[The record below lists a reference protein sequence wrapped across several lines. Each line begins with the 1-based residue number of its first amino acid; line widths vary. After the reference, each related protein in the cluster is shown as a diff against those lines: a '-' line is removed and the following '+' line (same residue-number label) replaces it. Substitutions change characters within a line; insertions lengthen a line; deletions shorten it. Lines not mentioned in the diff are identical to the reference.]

1 MLYSPQTNSPRQEY
15 SMNTLK
21 LIGRKKPLFTED
33 LDHTSSE
40 LSSEISTSSFLVLGG
55 AGSIGQAVTK
65 EIFKRNPKKLHV
77 VDISENNMVELVRD
91 IRSSFGYIDGDFQT
105 FALDIG
111 SLEYDAFIQADGQ
124 YDYVL
129 NLSALKHVRSEKDPF
144 TLMRMIDVNVF
155 NTDKTIQQS
164 IDAGV
169 KKYFCVSTDKAA
181 NPVNMMGAS
190 KRIMEMFLMRKSEKI
205 DISTARFANVAFSD
219 GSLLHGFNQR
229 IQKQQPIVAP
239 NDIKRYFVT
248 PQESGELCLMSCI
261 FGDNRDIFFPKLSE
275 ALHLISFAEI
285 AEKYLQQRGFEPYL
299 CQDED
304 EARELAK
311 TLPAKGQWPCLFTKS
326 DTTGEKDFEEFFTD
340 RETLDMERFEN
351 LGIIKN
357 EADYDEDL
365 LNLFEATI
373 AEMKSR
379 KSWAKDDIVKLFF
392 QMIPDFGHKETGKY
406 LDSKM

>member
-1 MLYSPQTNSPRQEY
+1 
-15 SMNTLK
+15 MNQILS
-21 LIGRKKPLFTED
+21 LIGRKKELFT
-33 LDHTSSE
+33 LDIKSNESE
-40 LSSEISTSSFLVLGG
+40 LSSIVKSSSFLVIGG

-91 IRSSFGYIDGDFQT
+91 IRSSFGYIDGEFAT

-111 SLEYDAFIQADGQ
+111 SIEYDAFIKSDGK

-144 TLMRMIDVNVF
+144 TLMRMIETNIF
-155 NTDKTIQQS
+155 NTDKTIKQS
-164 IDAGV
+164 LENGT

-190 KRIMEMFLMRKSEKI
+190 KRIMEMFVHRNSLDMKVSM
-205 DISTARFANVAFSD
+205 ARFANVAFSD

-229 IQKQQPIVAP
+229 IEKQQPIVAP

-261 FGDNRDIFFPKLSE
+261 FGENRDIFFPKLSE
-275 ALHLISFAEI
+275 DLDLISFADI
-285 AEKYLQQRGFEPYL
+285 AVKYLKNKGYEPYL
-299 CQDED
+299 CKTED
-304 EARELAK
+304 EARELVK
-311 TLPAKGQWPCLFTKS
+311 TLPAQGKYPCLFSSS
-326 DTTGEKDFEEFFTD
+326 DTTGEKDFEEFFTEN
-340 RETLDMERFEN
+340 ETLDMDRFEN

-357 EADYDEDL
+357 EADFDDSLLKEFEDKIFAML
-365 LNLFEATI
+365 EKK
-373 AEMKSR
+373 EWK
-379 KSWAKDDIVKLFF
+379 KEQIVELFF
-392 QMIPDFGHKETGKY
+392 KLIPDFGHKETGKY
-406 LDSKM
+406 LDGKM

>member
-1 MLYSPQTNSPRQEY
+1 MSNLLN
-15 SMNTLK
+15 
-21 LIGRKKPLFTED
+21 LIGRTKELFTED
-33 LDHTSSE
+33 IKNYDEKLRTIVSN
-40 LSSEISTSSFLVLGG
+40 SSFLVIGG

-91 IRSSFGYIDGDFQT
+91 IRSSFGYIDGDFST

-111 SLEYDAFIQADGQ
+111 SQEYDAFIKSDGK

-144 TLMRMIDVNVF
+144 TLMRMIETNVF
-155 NTDKTIQQS
+155 NTDKTLQQA
-164 IDAGV
+164 IENGT

-190 KRIMEMFLMRKSEKI
+190 KRIMEMFVMRKSKQI
-205 DISTARFANVAFSD
+205 NVSMARFANVAFSD

-229 IQKQQPIVAP
+229 IQKKQPIVAP

-248 PQESGELCLMSCI
+248 PQESGELCLMSCV
-261 FGDNRDIFFPKLSE
+261 FGENRDIFFPKLSE
-275 ALHLISFAEI
+275 DLHLITFSEI
-285 AEKYLQQRGFEPYL
+285 AEKYLENLGFEPYL
-299 CQDED
+299 CKNED
-304 EARELAK
+304 EARKLVK
-311 TLPAKGQWPCLFTKS
+311 TLPEEGKWPCLFTSS

-340 RETLDMERFEN
+340 KEVLDMDRFEN

-357 EADYDEDL
+357 EAIYDENK
-365 LNLFEATI
+365 LNAFEKKI
-373 AEMKSR
+373 DVLKQEL
-379 KSWAKDDIVKLFF
+379 SWNKDDIVEEFFKL
-392 QMIPDFGHKETGKY
+392 IPDFGHKETGKY

>member
-1 MLYSPQTNSPRQEY
+1 
-15 SMNTLK
+15 MNTILS
-21 LIGRKKPLFTED
+21 LIGRTDALFTQDIAHHEAE
-33 LDHTSSE
+33 LFRIVSE
-40 LSSEISTSSFLVLGG
+40 SRFLVLGG

-111 SLEYDAFIQADGQ
+111 SLEYDAFIKADGKF
-124 YDYVL
+124 DYVL
-129 NLSALKHVRSEKDPF
+129 NLSALKHVRSEKDPY

-164 IDAGV
+164 IDAGA

-190 KRIMEMFLMRKSEKI
+190 KRIMEMFLMRKSEQI
-205 DISTARFANVAFSD
+205 AISTARFANVAFSD
-219 GSLLHGFNQR
+219 GSLLYGFNQR
-229 IQKQQPIVAP
+229 IQKRQPIVAP

-261 FGDNRDIFFPKLSE
+261 FGENRDIFFPKLSE
-275 ALHLISFAEI
+275 ALHLISFADI
-285 AEKYLQQRGFEPYL
+285 AVKYLEQLGYEPHL
-299 CQDED
+299 CDSEE
-304 EARELAK
+304 EARQLAH
-311 TLPAKGQWPCLFTKS
+311 TLPEQGKWPCLFTAS

-340 RETLDMERFEN
+340 KEELDMSRFEN

-357 EADYDEDL
+357 EPLYEQEL
-365 LNLFEATI
+365 LTLFENSI
-373 AEMKSR
+373 SEMKGEQAWS
-379 KSWAKDDIVKLFF
+379 KEEIVKLFF
-392 QMIPDFGHKETGKY
+392 TMIPDFGHKETGKY

>member
-1 MLYSPQTNSPRQEY
+1 MNSIL
-15 SMNTLK
+15 N
-21 LIGRKKPLFTED
+21 LIGRTDALFTQDISNHEV
-33 LDHTSSE
+33 E
-40 LSSEISTSSFLVLGG
+40 LSKIVSESRFLVLGG

-111 SLEYDAFIQADGQ
+111 SIEYDSFIKSDGQ
-124 YDYVL
+124 FDYVL

-164 IDAGV
+164 IESGA

-190 KRIMEMFLMRKSEKI
+190 KRIMEMFLMRKSEQMS
-205 DISTARFANVAFSD
+205 ISTARFANVAFSD

-229 IQKQQPIVAP
+229 IQKRQPIVAP

-261 FGDNRDIFFPKLSE
+261 FGENRDIFFPKLSE
-275 ALHLISFAEI
+275 ALHLISFADI
-285 AEKYLQQRGFEPYL
+285 AVKYLEQLGFEPYL
-299 CQDED
+299 CSSED

-311 TLPAKGQWPCLFTKS
+311 TLPEQGQWPCLFTES

-340 RETLDMERFEN
+340 NEVLDMELFEN

-357 EADYDEDL
+357 EPSFDQDL
-365 LNLFEATI
+365 LTLFEQSI
-373 AEMKSR
+373 AAMKDKREWS
-379 KSWAKDDIVKLFF
+379 KEQIVELFF
-392 QMIPDFGHKETGKY
+392 TMIPDFGHKETGKY

>member
-1 MLYSPQTNSPRQEY
+1 MDVSSLS
-15 SMNTLK
+15 
-21 LIGRKKPLFTED
+21 LIGRNEFLFDSDIRCYHKILGE
-33 LDHTSSE
+33 LVASSK
-40 LSSEISTSSFLVLGG
+40 FLVLGG

-65 EIFKRNPKKLHV
+65 EIFKRNPQKLHV

-111 SLEYDAFIQADGQ
+111 SIEYDAFIKADGQ

-164 IDAGV
+164 IDSGV

-190 KRIMEMFLMRKSEKI
+190 KRIMEMFLMRKSEQI
-205 DISTARFANVAFSD
+205 AISTARFANVAFSD

-229 IQKQQPIVAP
+229 IQKNQPIVAP

-261 FGDNRDIFFPKLSE
+261 FGENRDIFFPKLSE
-275 ALHLISFAEI
+275 ALHLITFADI
-285 AEKYLQQRGFEPYL
+285 AVKYLKQRGYEPHI
-299 CQDED
+299 CASED
-304 EARELAK
+304 EARELVK
-311 TLPAKGQWPCLFTKS
+311 TLPAQGKWPCLFTES

-340 RETLDMERFEN
+340 KEVLDMARFEN

-357 EADYDEDL
+357 EPIYEPEL
-365 LNLFEATI
+365 LGLFEAQI
-373 AEMKSR
+373 AQMKEQRAWS
-379 KSWAKDDIVKLFF
+379 KEQIVKLFF
-392 QMIPDFGHKETGKY
+392 TMIPDFGHKETGKY

>member
-1 MLYSPQTNSPRQEY
+1 MNSIL
-15 SMNTLK
+15 N
-21 LIGRKKPLFTED
+21 LIGRTDALFTQDISNHEV
-33 LDHTSSE
+33 E
-40 LSSEISTSSFLVLGG
+40 LSKIVSESRFLVLGG

-111 SLEYDAFIQADGQ
+111 SIEYDTFIKSDGQ
-124 YDYVL
+124 FDYVL

-164 IDAGV
+164 IESGA

-190 KRIMEMFLMRKSEKI
+190 KRIMEMFLMRKSEQMS
-205 DISTARFANVAFSD
+205 ISTARFANVAFSD

-229 IQKQQPIVAP
+229 IQKRQPIVAP

-261 FGDNRDIFFPKLSE
+261 FGENRDIFFPKLSE
-275 ALHLISFAEI
+275 ALHLISFADI
-285 AEKYLQQRGFEPYL
+285 AVKYLEQLGFEPYL
-299 CQDED
+299 CSSED

-311 TLPAKGQWPCLFTKS
+311 TLPEQGQWPCLFTES

-340 RETLDMERFEN
+340 NEVLDMEFFEN

-357 EADYDEDL
+357 EPSFDQDL
-365 LNLFEATI
+365 LTLFEQSI
-373 AEMKSR
+373 AAMKDKREWS
-379 KSWAKDDIVKLFF
+379 KEQIVELFF
-392 QMIPDFGHKETGKY
+392 TMIPDFGHKETGKY